1 MGKILELT
9 NNPEDKSEI
18 EIRLEQIKQPIKI
31 EEGCN
36 AVLSEKYELGIIIL
50 EPFLNTKFKNWW
62 PMSYYLGI
70 AYNRIGDK
78 NEAIASFKRVL
89 ALNPSHL
96 ESMDEL
102 ANIYAENKD
111 KDNEKKYRTKAEL
124 IRSGGYKE

>member
-1 MGKILELT
+1 MSCEK
-9 NNPEDKSEI
+9 
-18 EIRLEQIKQPIKI
+18 PITI

-36 AVLSEKYELGIIIL
+36 AILSGKYELGINIL
-50 EPFLNTKFKNWW
+50 EPFLRTKFMNWW

-70 AYNRIGDK
+70 AYDRIGDK
-78 NEAIASFKRVL
+78 KEAIASFKRVL
-89 ALNPSHL
+89 TLNPSHL

-111 KDNEKKYRTKAEL
+111 KDNERKYRNKAEL